1 MDASTGSGDHHSPR
15 DDRPL
20 NAAEREEYE
29 RLRGAASVHRR
40 RLRYASASILLI
52 LAFLLAPLA
61 VVATWLNN
69 EVTDTGR
76 YVETVAPLASEP
88 AVQNALTDRLTN
100 RVVNAVDVPALT
112 ASLARALDRAGA
124 PPLVVDHSQALTEPL
139 KNALTSAVHTIV
151 AKVVKSDQFRDV
163 WRSANRVAHEN
174 VVNVLTGEGNR
185 ALQAKG
191 DTIVLNIGTVVDHV
205 KQRLADHGYRAAAKI
220 PDIDRTI
227 PLLQVSQLNKAQSA
241 MRLLDI
247 VGNWLPVSTIA
258 LAALAVRAAP
268 AHRVT
273 LMTAAIGI
281 GIMMVALLIGL
292 AVARQVYLDSVPP
305 TTLPRNAAAAIYDT
319 LVRFLRLSTR
329 TVLVVAVITALAGY
343 LYGPGRGARFLR
355 TASARGTGS
364 AGRAL
369 ARAGL
374 DTGAF
379 GRWLDAH
386 RRWTTG
392 VVIAAGALALFLW
405 NLPTP
410 GVVAL
415 ALGIVVLALIL
426 LGILAAA
433 GTRAP
438 PAAAPPAPGGAP

>member
-1 MDASTGSGDHHSPR
+1 MAASAGPGDHGAPR

-20 NAAEREEYE
+20 NAAEREEYD
-29 RLRGAASVHRR
+29 RLRGAAALHHR
-40 RLRYASASILLI
+40 RLRYASASVLLI

-61 VVATWLNN
+61 VVAAWVNN

-76 YVETVAPLASEP
+76 YVQTVAPLASDP

-100 RVVNAVDVPALT
+100 RVVDAVDVPALT

-124 PPLVVDHSQALTEPL
+124 PPLVVDHSQALAEPL
-139 KNALTSAVHTIV
+139 KNALTGAVRTVV
-151 AKVVKSDQFRDV
+151 AKVVKSGEFRDV

-185 ALQAKG
+185 AVQAKG

-205 KQRLADHGYRAAAKI
+205 KQRLVDHGYRAAAKI
-220 PDIDRTI
+220 PDVDKTI
-227 PLLQVSQLNKAQSA
+227 PLLQVDKLNKAQSA

-247 VGNWLPVSTIA
+247 VGNWLPVTA
-258 LAALAVRAAP
+258 VGLAALAVWAAP
-268 AHRVT
+268 AHRVA
-273 LMTAAIGI
+273 LMTAAIGV
-281 GIMMVALLIGL
+281 GVMMVALLIGL

-329 TVLVVAVITALAGY
+329 TVLVIAVITALAGY
-343 LYGPGRGARFLR
+343 LYGPGRGARLLR
-355 TASARGTGS
+355 AASARGTGA

-379 GRWLDAH
+379 GRRLAAR

-405 NLPTP
+405 NFPTP

-415 ALGIVVLALIL
+415 VLGLVVLVLIL

-438 PAAAPPAPGGAP
+438 PAAAPPPSGGAR